1 MQLSTPMAKEGDPP
15 QPSLHREGVRSQAAD
30 YTERGEQGR
39 ESGNNHLDNCL
50 DDVLL
55 HRLKS

>member
-30 YTERGEQGR
+30 YTEGGEQGR
-39 ESGNNHLDNCL
+39 ESGNNHLDDCL
-50 DDVLL
+50 DDVFL
-55 HRLKS
+55 HSLK